1 MEITSSG
8 VDANGKILPKYT
20 ADGDNCNPPLT
31 FSQIPTDAAS
41 LALVLDDPDAPSG
54 IFTHWLLYDMSPA
67 TLQIVEASA
76 PLTGKAGTNSF
87 GDQKYDGPAPPSG
100 THRYVF
106 TLYALD
112 TMLDLPDGADRKA
125 LLQAMDGH
133 IVDHAELIST
143 YSRSS

>member
-20 ADGDNCNPPLT
+20 ADGNNCNPPLT
-31 FSQIPTDAAS
+31 LSQVSTGAAS
-41 LALVLDDPDAPSG
+41 LALIMDDPDAPNG

-67 TLQIVEASA
+67 TLQIVEASD
-76 PLTGKAGTNSF
+76 PLTGKTGTNNF
-87 GDQKYDGPAPPSG
+87 GHQKYDGPAPPSG

-112 TMLDLPDGADRKA
+112 TMLDLPEGADRKT

-133 IVDHAELIST
+133 IVGHAELVST
-143 YSRSS
+143 YSRS